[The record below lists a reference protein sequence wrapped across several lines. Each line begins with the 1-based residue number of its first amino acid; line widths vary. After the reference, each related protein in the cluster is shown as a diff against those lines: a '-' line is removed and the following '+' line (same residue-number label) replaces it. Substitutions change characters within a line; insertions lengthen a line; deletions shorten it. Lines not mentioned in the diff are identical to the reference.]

1 MKSRKTLIILLV
13 VALLAVYYILGSSY
27 SNTRRSN
34 ASLNGEIS
42 ASTQQLAL
50 IPLPPTDQAQ
60 RQAAASADLQAQ
72 LNRFPAELNTT
83 QILNSILKLA
93 QAAGV
98 NAVPVITQQ
107 ISAVSANG
115 TNYPA
120 FRLSVDAQGG
130 YAQVAGFIDDLET
143 SQPSTLVI
151 EDISLTATGTY
162 ITNADGTDATPVDV
176 LLDIAVYCRPTAK
189 VN

>member
-1 MKSRKTLIILLV
+1 VKSRKTLIILLV

-27 SNTRRSN
+27 FNTRRSN
-34 ASLNGEIS
+34 ASLNREVI
-42 ASTQQLAL
+42 AATQQLAL
-50 IPLPPTDQAQ
+50 IPLPPTGLAQ
-60 RQAAASADLQAQ
+60 RQAAAAADLQTE

-83 QILNSILKLA
+83 QILNGILKLA

-120 FRLSVDAQGG
+120 FRLSVDVKGA
-130 YAQVAGFIDDLET
+130 YAQVAGFIVDLET

-151 EDISLTATGTY
+151 EDISLVATGSY
-162 ITNADGTDATPVDV
+162 IVNTDGTDGTPVDV
-176 LLDIAVYCRPTAK
+176 LIDIAVYSRPDAK